1 MKNFN
6 DIREAGN
13 PRIVELNMDAA
24 KREINKAIN
33 FCIVASGKHADKSAK
48 MKANKA
54 IKALKQAMK
63 ELG

>member
-1 MKNFN
+1 MKKFN
-6 DIREAGN
+6 EIREAEN
-13 PRIVELNMDAA
+13 PRIVSVNMDAA

-33 FCIVASGKHADKSAK
+33 FCKAASGKYADKSAK

-54 IKALKQAMK
+54 IKSLQQALK